1 MNLIFATGNSGKLH
15 EAEEILTSYTITSIK
30 DYSPSFDP
38 DESGLSFLQNAI
50 IKAEAAQNA
59 TPEYPILADDSGL
72 IVDALDGAPGI
83 YSSRFSG
90 ANATDLSNRQ
100 LLLDKM
106 QNKTNRKARFACTA
120 VILFPDM
127 RLISATGLCEGRIGI
142 NEQGDGGF
150 GYDPIFLPD
159 DVSDKKTMAELSA
172 EQKHIISHRGK
183 AFRLLTELLQCL

>member
-15 EAEEILTSYTITSIK
+15 EAEEILTSYTVTSIK
-30 DYSPSFDP
+30 HYSPSFDP

-50 IKAEAAQNA
+50 IKAEAAQKEAPGNL
-59 TPEYPILADDSGL
+59 ILADDSGL
-72 IVDALDGAPGI
+72 IVDALNGAPGI

-90 ANATDLSNRQ
+90 TDATDLSNRQ
-100 LLLDKM
+100 LLLEKM
-106 QNKTNRKARFACTA
+106 QNKTNRNARFACAA

-127 RLISATGLCEGRIGI
+127 RLISATGFCEGTIGV
-142 NEQGDGGF
+142 NEQGNGGF
-150 GYDPIFLPD
+150 GYDPIFIPGD
-159 DVSDKKTMAELSA
+159 ISDGKTMAELSA